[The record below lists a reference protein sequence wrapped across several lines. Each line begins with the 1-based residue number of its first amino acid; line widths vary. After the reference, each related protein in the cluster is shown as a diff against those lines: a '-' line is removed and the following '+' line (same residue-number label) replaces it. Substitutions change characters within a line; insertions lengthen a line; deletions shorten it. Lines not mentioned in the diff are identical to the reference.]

1 MTYFSA
7 SLDPA
12 LTYYLLGYSTSAFN
26 LSGLKSSQLD
36 SLLNKFIFEADQSAR
51 KQVYPELVNAFAEQA
66 PFIFLANQ
74 QQRYWT
80 TPALHG
86 ERSPV
91 TLSARERRSVAFL
104 GVSVLLT
111 ALSYVMMP
119 SDAPKVIAPVT
130 ATQSAEKRLDRLRQA
145 VSLLPARE
153 DALTS

>member
-1 MTYFSA
+1 MAATYFSA

-12 LTYYLLGYSTSAFN
+12 LAYYLLGYSTSAFN

-36 SLLNKFIFEADQSAR
+36 SLLNKFTFEADQSAR

-86 ERSPV
+86 AEPLPSLEIRAED
-91 TLSARERRSVAFL
+91 LWKSA
-104 GVSVLLT
+104 
-111 ALSYVMMP
+111 
-119 SDAPKVIAPVT
+119 
-130 ATQSAEKRLDRLRQA
+130 
-145 VSLLPARE
+145 
-153 DALTS
+153 